1 MKNFVHAML
10 MAGAAWFGVA
20 AQAADE
26 PVNFVCLRP

>member
-10 MAGAAWFGVA
+10 VAGVAWFGIA

-26 PVNFVCLRP
+26 PVNLVYLRP